1 MPQPTV
7 LILALG
13 SMLTLTMALPSE
25 STHSESEIA
34 SLFAAF
40 KQTYSK
46 TYSGPAEEARRL
58 ETFQANVA
66 FINEH
71 NALFAK
77 GLKTFDLGVNAFAD
91 LTR

>member
-1 MPQPTV
+1 MQLTV

-13 SMLTLTMALPSE
+13 SMLALTMALP

-46 TYSGPAEEARRL
+46 TYSGPDEEARRL

-77 GLKTFDLGVNAFAD
+77 GLKTFDLGVNSFAD
-91 LTR
+91 LTK